1 MNQECEIARDLMPL
15 VLDEVA
21 SESSKTLVYDH
32 VVGCAECAA
41 YMNELK
47 AEAPAPDES
56 RQEEEKQAFAQATE
70 KLKKKKRL
78 RVLRSVLLGALAA
91 CVLLIAGYFG
101 YWQIAGLKSQI
112 PLDAYDISLARL
124 KDGSIVVTADY
135 HGSRTPLYATSFF
148 EDLIGDQR
156 GVTEYIGME
165 KYWLS
170 HEMERPMQNGSPIS
184 FSADYLERHS
194 IQEIRQG
201 TPKDYRTIWKKG
213 DSIPAASPEMEEF
226 YFWLGE
232 WDRMYDRLSETTD
245 EVIRYDSAATQTR
258 FILLHQVMEAAESV
272 VPEWQPWVGMNVTML
287 DEKTRE
293 WLLNTES
300 GSGVPE

>member
-1 MNQECEIARDLMPL
+1 MNKECEIARDLMPL

-21 SESSKTLVYDH
+21 SGGSKTLVYDH

-41 YMNELK
+41 YMDKLK
-47 AEAPAPDES
+47 NDMPAPDES

-70 KLKKKKRL
+70 KLKKKKRQ

-101 YWQIAGLKSQI
+101 YWQITGLKSQI

-124 KDGSIVVTADY
+124 EDGSIVVTADY

-148 EDLIGDQR
+148 EDLIGDKR

-165 KYWLS
+165 KYWIS
-170 HEMERPMQNGSPIS
+170 HEMEYPMQNGSPIS

-201 TPKDYRTIWKKG
+201 TPKDYRTVWKKG

-245 EVIRYDSAATQTR
+245 EVIRFGSEAIQTR
-258 FILLHQVMEAAESV
+258 FMLLRQAIEAAESI
-272 VPEWQPWVGMNVTML
+272 VPEWQPWVGMDVKPL
-287 DEKTRE
+287 DENTRK
-293 WLLNTES
+293 WLLDGAE
-300 GSGVPE
+300 E

>member
-1 MNQECEIARDLMPL
+1 MNKECEIARDLMPL
-15 VLDEVA
+15 VLDEAA
-21 SESSKTLVYDH
+21 SGSSKTLVYDH

-41 YMNELK
+41 YMDELK
-47 AEAPAPDES
+47 AEAPALTEEQK
-56 RQEEEKQAFAQATE
+56 RQEQQAFSAATE

-112 PLDAYDISLARL
+112 PLDAYDISLVRL

-135 HGSRTPLYATSFF
+135 HGSKVPLYATSFF
-148 EDLIGDQR
+148 EDLIGDKR

-165 KYWLS
+165 KYWIS
-170 HEMERPMQNGSPIS
+170 HEMERSMQNGSPIS
-184 FSADYLERHS
+184 FSADYLEQHS

-213 DSIPAASPEMEEF
+213 DDIPAASPEMEEF
-226 YFWLGE
+226 YFWLDV

-245 EVIRYDSAATQTR
+245 EAIRFDSEAAQTR
-258 FILLHQVMEAAESV
+258 FMLLNQAMEAAESV
-272 VPEWQPWVGMNVTML
+272 VPEWQPWVGRNVKPL
-287 DEKTRE
+287 DENTRQ
-293 WLLNTES
+293 WLLDGAE
-300 GSGVPE
+300 E